1 MIFRKCS
8 IGGKM
13 YNGDAT
19 EEEEEDTSSV
29 AKKSAALVSG
39 DKSPPPSYT
48 IGKRDK
54 IPLDSDIPMDDL
66 RSSGS
71 STAAYQP
78 TSGGATRPLK
88 TDEDPNAPADT
99 AEAPPK
105 VKHRFR
111 DAELTNDLLSSINA
125 DPNSEGAAHARQLN
139 GFFTVLALCHT
150 VLTNLDPVTGH
161 VEYKAQSPDE
171 AALVQAAADMGYVF
185 KGREREVL
193 YLQTPFQNVG
203 GVSSVEGGECEEL
216 GYGRRSSETTEA
228 GGNGSGAP
236 GTATATAADGT
247 LERYELL
254 NILEFTS
261 ARKRMSVV
269 LRKLDGDD
277 GRLFL
282 LTKGADNVIFE
293 RLKEGANEDLKATT
307 EKHLDEFAS
316 QGLRTLTL
324 AYRVVS
330 GVFHPFFFRRRV
342 GSFFVFCFDAE
353 AEYQPWSERYHEAT
367 VSTDDRD
374 AKIEAVAD
382 ELERDLRLLG
392 ATAIEDRLQDGVPEA
407 IADLKHAGIKVW
419 VATGDK
425 LETAIGVYPAA
436 FNPCMI
442 VRNLMLM
449 MVCLFFFSWDSYRP

>member
-1 MIFRKCS
+1 
-8 IGGKM
+8 M
-13 YNGDAT
+13 YNGDVI
-19 EEEEEDTSSV
+19 EEEDTSSI
-29 AKKSAALVSG
+29 AEKPAALVSG
-39 DKSPPPSYT
+39 DKSPPPSYS

-54 IPLDSDIPMDDL
+54 IPLDTDIPMDDL

-78 TSGGATRPLK
+78 TSGGPLRSN
-88 TDEDPNAPADT
+88 EDPNTSTTPV
-99 AEAPPK
+99 EAPPR
-105 VKHRFR
+105 VRHHFR

-203 GVSSVEGGECEEL
+203 GVSSVEGGEFEEL
-216 GYGRRSSETTEA
+216 GYGRRSSETSEA
-228 GGNGSGAP
+228 GGSGSGVP
-236 GTATATAADGT
+236 GTATAAADGT

-269 LRKLDGDD
+269 LRKLDSDD

-307 EKHLDEFAS
+307 ERHLDEFAS

-330 GVFHPFFFRRRV
+330 GAFLFFFFRRCV
-342 GSFFVFCFDAE
+342 GSFF
-353 AEYQPWSERYHEAT
+353 
-367 VSTDDRD
+367 
-374 AKIEAVAD
+374 
-382 ELERDLRLLG
+382 LLWCRG
-392 ATAIEDRLQDGVPEA
+392 
-407 IADLKHAGIKVW
+407 
-419 VATGDK
+419 
-425 LETAIGVYPAA
+425 
-436 FNPCMI
+436 
-442 VRNLMLM
+442 
-449 MVCLFFFSWDSYRP
+449 

>member
-1 MIFRKCS
+1 MPISLYISIEFVRTCQAAFIYFDFHMVHNDQAALARSWNLSDDLGQIEYIFSDKTGTLTQVNCFPCLVHIVALLTFLRLQNHMVFRKCS

-13 YNGDAT
+13 YNGDGT
-19 EEEEEDTSSV
+19 ENMEEEEADTSSI
-29 AKKSAALVSG
+29 AKKPAAHVSG
-39 DKSPPPSYT
+39 DKSPPPAYT
-48 IGKRDK
+48 AGKRDRMNLDTD
-54 IPLDSDIPMDDL
+54 IPLDEI

-71 STAAYQP
+71 STAAYHP
-78 TSGGATRPLK
+78 TSGGSTKPVRSNDDPSALPK
-88 TDEDPNAPADT
+88 TPVV
-99 AEAPPK
+99 PPR

-111 DAELTNDLLSSINA
+111 DAELTNDLLSSIHA

-150 VLTNLDPVTGH
+150 VLTNLDPETGH

-203 GVSSVEGGECEEL
+203 GVSSVEGGEGEEL
-216 GYGRRSSETTEA
+216 GYTRRSSDTTETT
-228 GGNGSGAP
+228 GGNGGGVP
-236 GTATATAADGT
+236 GTATATDGT

-269 LRKLDGDD
+269 LRKLDSDD

-330 GVFHPFFFRRRV
+330 GAFSSLFFFRRYV
-342 GSFFVFCFDAE
+342 GSSCALC
-353 AEYQPWSERYHEAT
+353 R
-367 VSTDDRD
+367 
-374 AKIEAVAD
+374 
-382 ELERDLRLLG
+382 G
-392 ATAIEDRLQDGVPEA
+392 
-407 IADLKHAGIKVW
+407 
-419 VATGDK
+419 
-425 LETAIGVYPAA
+425 
-436 FNPCMI
+436 
-442 VRNLMLM
+442 
-449 MVCLFFFSWDSYRP
+449 